1 MSLPDFSVA
10 SAILLALI
18 SGALTVIVGIGWRR
32 QRDFRMLM
40 IAGAFFTHFV
50 KSVFIASSLSYHWFT
65 HDTIEP
71 VGDGFDLVMMVLLFV
86 PFVLR
91 R

>member
-1 MSLPDFSVA
+1 MSFPDFSVIT
-10 SAILLALI
+10 AIAVALI
-18 SGALTVIVGIGWRR
+18 SGALTIIVGIGWRR
-32 QRDFRMLM
+32 QRDSRMLM

-50 KSVFIASSLSYHWFT
+50 KSVFVATSLSLHWLT
-65 HDTIEP
+65 HETIEP